1 MAITRTVTTDERA
14 RTWFRRYWTFG
25 LGYGAHVLVHG
36 LLDLVQEEAERRRMT
51 RRLSIRAADVQR
63 LGRDQQVRWLTM
75 SSTRWTCPPRRRS
88 RRRSGSRTL
97 APASPRSVQSGFRHA
112 ATACGRGGTRI
123 PVGAPKRGSWPPHW
137 ADHRANASQ

>member
-51 RRLSIRAADVQR
+51 
-63 LGRDQQVRWLTM
+63 
-75 SSTRWTCPPRRRS
+75 
-88 RRRSGSRTL
+88 
-97 APASPRSVQSGFRHA
+97 
-112 ATACGRGGTRI
+112 
-123 PVGAPKRGSWPPHW
+123 GA
-137 ADHRANASQ
+137 